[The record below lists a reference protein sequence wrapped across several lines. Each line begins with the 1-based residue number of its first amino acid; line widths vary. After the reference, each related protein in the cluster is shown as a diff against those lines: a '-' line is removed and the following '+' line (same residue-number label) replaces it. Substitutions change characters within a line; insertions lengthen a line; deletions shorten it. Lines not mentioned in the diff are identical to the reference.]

1 MYNPLVGYQ
10 SNMDRDRNSADT
22 RPYALGYTQG
32 EFRRLELQGALLHD
46 LTEDVLRH
54 AGIGPGMRV
63 LDIGCGVGDVS
74 LLAGRLVGPTGLV
87 LGVDRSP
94 EAIDIAERRA
104 SQAAQCYWTR
114 FAAGEL
120 DSFRPDQHFDA
131 LIGRLVLMYLPDP
144 VATLRKL
151 ARCVKP
157 GGVVAFQELALPLAR
172 SVPEGPL
179 FSQCLGWVTDTIEGA
194 GFEIDMGGKLPMA
207 FAAAGLPAPQL
218 NSSAVIGG
226 GPDSPIYNYM
236 AETMRSLLPMAERV
250 GVATAAEV
258 QIDALAERLRLE
270 AVERRACF
278 MPAPFVGAWT
288 ATAA

>member
-1 MYNPLVGYQ
+1 MYNPLLEHVAKKGD
-10 SNMDRDRNSADT
+10 DRTSGGA
-22 RPYALGYTQG
+22 RPYALGYTQR

-74 LLAGRLVGPTGLV
+74 LLAGRLVGPSGFV
-87 LGVDRSP
+87 LGVDRSQ

-104 SQAAQCYWTR
+104 SEAAQCYWTR
-114 FAAGEL
+114 FVAAEL
-120 DSFRPDQHFDA
+120 DTFSCDQRFDA
-131 LIGRLVLMYLPDP
+131 VIGRLVLMYLPDP
-144 VATLRKL
+144 VATLRNL
-151 ARCVKP
+151 AGFLRP
-157 GGVVAFQELALPLAR
+157 GGIVAFQELALPLAR
-172 SVPEGPL
+172 TVPEGPM

-194 GFEIDMGGKLPMA
+194 GFEIDMGGKLPLT

-218 NSSAVIGG
+218 NFAAVIGG
-226 GPDSPIYNYM
+226 GPDSPIYDYM
-236 AETMRSLLPMAERV
+236 AETIRSLLPMAERV

-278 MPAPFVGAWT
+278 MPAPFVGAWVT
-288 ATAA
+288 LG